1 MISRIRL
8 PGSCWVA
15 SRSWSETH
23 PATATRFIRAIYEAG
38 RWANHNAE
46 ASIPIV
52 AKYTKMAP
60 DIGRGMHR
68 GAFAESIDVA
78 SLQSVID
85 AAAAYG
91 MSTKTFPAAEL
102 TYRGAAVHPA

>member
-1 MISRIRL
+1 
-8 PGSCWVA
+8 
-15 SRSWSETH
+15 
-23 PATATRFIRAIYEAG
+23 
-38 RWANHNAE
+38 
-46 ASIPIV
+46 
-52 AKYTKMAP
+52 MAP